1 MVDLLKER
9 YGDAHTVINTHYVEL
24 INLKPVPNIA
34 KGLRSLYDH
43 IEKHLRSLEALEQN
57 VDQDIFI
64 AIITSKIPNE
74 VIIQLE
80 LQKGARNKWSVR
92 ELRELFNNY
101 VAARERAEQNHGA
114 TKGETNEVSNKPK
127 VSSAEALVVGIQA
140 VGGKMKK
147 RLSTKCRFCDAHH

>member
-9 YGDAHTVINTHYVEL
+9 YGDAQIVINTHYVEL
-24 INLKPVPNIA
+24 INLKPVPNTA

-43 IEKHLRSLEALEQN
+43 IEKQLRSLEALEQN

-64 AIITSKIPNE
+64 AMITSKIPKE

-101 VAARERAEQNHGA
+101 VAARERAERTMVLQRVKQLKFPIN
-114 TKGETNEVSNKPK
+114 
-127 VSSAEALVVGIQA
+127 Q
-140 VGGKMKK
+140 
-147 RLSTKCRFCDAHH
+147 R